1 MSLSVVM
8 GQIWRVVRDCPCV
21 PLPLPCDKTEG
32 VMGMQDWLWKSATE
46 LGRGI
51 GEGTIDPVALTQTY
65 LEAIDGHEFRD
76 RIYSVVTHDRAL
88 AEAEAAAARAKAG
101 FRLSPLDGVPISWK
115 DLFDSA
121 GTVTEAGSALL
132 KGRVPDADAWVLRNA
147 TAMGLVCLGKTHM
160 SELAFSGLGL
170 NPVTETS
177 PCVND
182 HAAVSGGSSSG
193 AATSVAFGLAA
204 CGIGS
209 DTGGSVRIPSAWNDL
224 VGLKTTSG
232 RIPLTGVVPLAKA
245 FDTIGPLCRSVED
258 AAMMLAILEGGWPAD
273 LRGASLKGKR
283 FAALQTTVLDNI
295 RAEPLDAYN
304 EAIAKMQDAGAII
317 EPLDIPEVVPAMQ
330 RAAPLFAAEAYGEW
344 HDAIEAAPNLMFD
357 RILERFRGGAAL
369 PAYEYTGAWTA
380 LNAAR
385 EQWIRRVSGFDAVLS
400 PTSPI
405 LPPDAKRLIE
415 DQEYYVSE
423 NLLALQNTRVG
434 NLMGLCAVT
443 LPTGVASCGITLY
456 GLPMQEERL
465 LRISSAAEVALRT
478 G

>member
-1 MSLSVVM
+1 MALDPGLSM
-8 GQIWRVVRDCPCV
+8 RCAAATVRQNR
-21 PLPLPCDKTEG
+21 G
-32 VMGMQDWLWKSATE
+32 VMGMNDWLWQSATE

-51 GEGTIDPVALTQTY
+51 GEGAIDPVALTQTY
-65 LEAIDGHEFRD
+65 LDAIDSHEFRD

-121 GTVTEAGSALL
+121 GTATEAGSALL

-170 NPVTETS
+170 NPVTATS

-182 HAAVSGGSSSG
+182 HDAVSGGSSSG

-232 RIPLTGVVPLAKA
+232 RIPLTGVVPLCKT

-258 AAMMLAILEGGWPAD
+258 AAMMLAMLEGGQPAD

-283 FAALQTTVLDNI
+283 FAALQTVVLNKI
-295 RAEPLDAYN
+295 RPEPLAAYN
-304 EAIAKMQDAGAII
+304 MALEKLKEAGAII
-317 EPLDIPEVVPAMQ
+317 EPLEVPEVVAAMDQ
-330 RAAPLFAAEAYGEW
+330 AGPLFPTDAYGEW
-344 HDAIEAAPNLMFD
+344 RDVIEAAPHLMFD
-357 RILERFRGGAAL
+357 RILARFRGGAEFSA
-369 PAYEYTGAWTA
+369 PDYVHAWNV
-380 LNAAR
+380 LNEAR
-385 EQWIRRVSGFDAVLS
+385 QKWVAKVSGFDPVLA

-405 LPPDAKRLIE
+405 LPPKADRLMD
-415 DQEYYVSE
+415 DQEYYVTE
-423 NLLALQNTRVG
+423 NIMALQNTRVG

-443 LPTGVASCGITLY
+443 LPTGVPSCGITFN

-465 LRISSAAEVALRT
+465 LCITAAAEPILRA